1 MLWRKSAS
9 FNAPESWP
17 PYPPNAET
25 ELEKAVRLEEEKEAR
40 RVSDSIDHELELE
53 KQEMRARRRHQTRV
67 LLLGQA
73 ESGKS
78 TMLKNFQLHFS
89 PEAFNAETEAW
100 RAVIHLNLTRSV
112 NFVLDVLSPE
122 RIQQLRGQDTLRSLR
137 MRLSPLRQVEMLLV
151 QRLSANDPSRST
163 LKVEEAAPWVYGRAS
178 EVSIR
183 GGSGW
188 KSLLRLRRNV
198 NSGSRTIDTR
208 QDELD
213 DAQQILNACRDDIV
227 TLWAD
232 PDAQAG
238 LQDEGVSLQQQS
250 GFFLDEAARV
260 ASADFVPTYQDILKA
275 RLQTIGAEEH
285 VMSVEQSG
293 DPAQKW
299 VFYDVGGARGQRA
312 GWVPY
317 FEDVNAILFLC
328 PVAAFNEVLLE
339 DRSVNRLLDS
349 FNLWKTICT
358 SRLLASTTFI
368 LLFNKTDILR
378 EKLAAGISFSQYVRS
393 YKDDP
398 FDFELVC
405 EYIKRKFVSIHKHA
419 SSQRRQLHIDFTC
432 AIDINTT
439 AIVITRVKEAIIM
452 NHLISSE
459 YV

>member
-1 MLWRKSAS
+1 
-9 FNAPESWP
+9 
-17 PYPPNAET
+17 
-25 ELEKAVRLEEEKEAR
+25 
-40 RVSDSIDHELELE
+40 
-53 KQEMRARRRHQTRV
+53 
-67 LLLGQA
+67 
-73 ESGKS
+73 
-78 TMLKNFQLHFS
+78 MLKNFQLHFS

-188 KSLLRLRRNV
+188 KSLLRLRQNV

-213 DAQQILNACRDDIV
+213 DARQILNACRDDIV

-250 GFFLDEAARV
+250 GLYVSSLMLVRKCVGMPADVGTLCPVSWTRQRVLRLQTSCPLTVRAASLAYLAKSLIPNV
-260 ASADFVPTYQDILKA
+260 EDILKA

-285 VMSVEQSG
+285 VMSVEQCRSASL
-293 DPAQKW
+293 PSC
-299 VFYDVGGARGQRA
+299 Y
-312 GWVPY
+312 
-317 FEDVNAILFLC
+317 
-328 PVAAFNEVLLE
+328 VLIHG
-339 DRSVNRLLDS
+339 S
-349 FNLWKTICT
+349 
-358 SRLLASTTFI
+358 SR
-368 LLFNKTDILR
+368 
-378 EKLAAGISFSQYVRS
+378 
-393 YKDDP
+393 
-398 FDFELVC
+398 
-405 EYIKRKFVSIHKHA
+405 
-419 SSQRRQLHIDFTC
+419 
-432 AIDINTT
+432 
-439 AIVITRVKEAIIM
+439 
-452 NHLISSE
+452 
-459 YV
+459 